1 MHTENDTMS
10 PSPAQQHPPLEALKQ
25 WWPILL
31 SVVMGLT
38 GLGAMYANMTTRF
51 DALEQ
56 RVAGLELDRRHDRDT
71 VAQVLEAVQ
80 KTDRR
85 LALFI
90 CRQDPARCA
99 E

>member
-1 MHTENDTMS
+1 MNVNSAPT
-10 PSPAQQHPPLEALKQ
+10 HPPLDALRQ

-38 GLGAMYANMTTRF
+38 GLGAVWATMTTRF
-51 DALEQ
+51 DSLEQ

>member
-1 MHTENDTMS
+1 
-10 PSPAQQHPPLEALKQ
+10 
-25 WWPILL
+25 
-31 SVVMGLT
+31 MGLT
-38 GLGAMYANMTTRF
+38 GLGAVWATMTTRF
-51 DALEQ
+51 DSLEQ
-56 RVAGLELDRRHDRDT
+56 RVAGLELDQRSDRAT

>member
-10 PSPAQQHPPLEALKQ
+10 PSLAQTHPPLEALKQ

-31 SVVMGLT
+31 SAVMGLT
-38 GLGAMYANMTTRF
+38 GLGAMWATMTARF
-51 DALEQ
+51 DSIEQ